1 MLDLYGDIMSREDLL
16 KLDSQPNPF
25 NYSGRVSQTQRIVCL
40 KCEYFSSQEVAM
52 QTIPARLRPPIRRNI
67 RRFAAT
73 KDYVKSGEETETP
86 PMFQKPNPAGQIR
99 IRLLVAHTRWH
110 LVVCYL
116 SPEFVDATICCTGD
130 PQCDPTWPVYRGL
143 QVLRASSCSALA
155 AQWTGGEEESDLS
168 PVLPAVMTLERM
180 VNQNIFD
187 DVTQDYKYWED
198 ISDEHRN
205 LEGSLLPLWKFTCE
219 GARFFTVSDICWSP
233 FYHDLFIAAYMS
245 EKEDGHEPTEGEG
258 MICLFTLKNP
268 GIPERVFQSPC
279 GVTSVQ
285 FHPSR
290 ASILAAGR
298 EDGVV
303 IVYDI
308 RSPVVARTVSSSA
321 VDGKHLLPV
330 CQVQWVSTD
339 PGENLCFY
347 SVSQDG
353 RISQWLVLSSSL
365 QHEDVFDFNDSELNA
380 KLSQGS
386 TKSVLEGAATCIA
399 ISPRDKCELLIGVD
413 TGAIFQVRTT
423 CHHSITRYPA
433 HVGAVRNITWN
444 RHHIRVFATCS
455 IDWTLKIWL
464 YNCFSPSSA
473 PVVTL
478 DLGSPVTCL
487 SWSPYSSSVLAG
499 VSDEGRVYVYDLFL
513 RKCLPLCSQNV
524 THKRRLSLSSVAFN
538 PFSPIVL
545 VGGEKGYLVT
555 HKLSPNLRKPLE
567 EAKITDEEAAEI
579 EVCKMERILAL
590 NQEKK

>member
-1 MLDLYGDIMSREDLL
+1 MAEA
-16 KLDSQPNPF
+16 
-25 NYSGRVSQTQRIVCL
+25 
-40 KCEYFSSQEVAM
+40 AM
-52 QTIPARLRPPIRRNI
+52 QTIPPPDQTFTANAG
-67 RRFAAT
+67 FAEIYDAYE
-73 KDYVKSGEETETP
+73 KDYVKVLSGEETETP
-86 PMFQKPNPAGQIR
+86 PMFQKPNPAGSDQQSNPK
-99 IRLLVAHTRWH
+99 VTAT
-110 LVVCYL
+110 L
-116 SPEFVDATICCTGD
+116 SSQTSLGLPSSQPVQPSVD
-130 PQCDPTWPVYRGL
+130 
-143 QVLRASSCSALA
+143 
-155 AQWTGGEEESDLS
+155 TGGEEESDLG
-168 PVLPAVMTLERM
+168 PVLPAIMTLERM

-205 LEGSLLPLWKFTCE
+205 LEGSLLPLWKFTCD
-219 GARFFTVSDICWSP
+219 GARLFVVSDICWSP

-245 EKEDGHEPTEGEG
+245 EKPGIVISDKDYKILYIAVVRIISSAYQNHILSISAATSLVVYVDFYGHEPTEGEG

-285 FHPSR
+285 FHPTR
-290 ASILAAGR
+290 ASIIAAGR
-298 EDGVV
+298 EDGAV

-308 RSPVVARTVSSSA
+308 RSPVSTRTVCSSA

-330 CQVQWVSTD
+330 SQVQWVSTD

-353 RISQWLVLSSSL
+353 RISQWLVWSSSL
-365 QHEDVFDFNDSELNA
+365 QHEDIFDFNDSELNA

-386 TKSVLEGAATCIA
+386 AKSVLEGSATCIA

-464 YNCFSPSSA
+464 YNCFRLNRTVINSNSKITITRNSNHSQISSSSA

-499 VSDEGRVYVYDLFL
+499 VSDEGRVFIYDLFL

-524 THKRRLSLSSVAFN
+524 THKRRLSLSCVAFN
-538 PFSPIVL
+538 PFSPVIL